1 MNNNHLEIEEEYINN
16 LKNEME
22 KTGLKDENLENTLKQ
37 IKENNKIFQGINDL
51 NKKEMIKLD
60 DNQLAC
66 KLGFQIPNYKTVEG
80 I

>member
-1 MNNNHLEIEEEYINN
+1 MNNNHLKIEEEYINN

-60 DNQLAC
+60 DNQLAR
-66 KLGFQIPNYKTVEG
+66 KLGLQIPNYKAVEG
-80 I
+80 